1 MKLLKG
7 QAGQSLIEFALVVP
21 LLFLLIGG
29 IIDLGRIMY
38 IYMEQNMA
46 TQEAVRLGGLGKSD
60 ADIRSFAYNYRG
72 ITDPSKL
79 VVEISPADTVRKSG
93 DYVTVTLKEP
103 VTYVTPFLNDILPS
117 PYEIIT
123 DSTIRVE

>member
-38 IYMEQNMA
+38 IYMQQDLV
-46 TQEAVRLGGLGKSD
+46 TQEAVRLGGLGRSD
-60 ADIRSFAYNYRG
+60 AYITSFAVNYPS
-72 ITDPSKL
+72 ITDPAKL
-79 VVEISPADTVRKSG
+79 VVTISPKDSVRKSG

-103 VTYVTPFLNDILPS
+103 ITYVTPFLNNLLPS
-117 PYEIIT
+117 PYVIVT
-123 DSTIRVE
+123 NSTIRVE